1 MLYVNYRASIL
12 NDGAHVQRGRE
23 RTQGQGRPRFC
34 QHNVYNESMSAEHRK
49 TAVCV
54 CVFDQLCVW
63 EGSRETGT
71 CIYRYMKS
79 IEIHETPYNA

>member
-23 RTQGQGRPRFC
+23 RTQDQGRPRFC

-54 CVFDQLCVW
+54 CVC
-63 EGSRETGT
+63 
-71 CIYRYMKS
+71 S
-79 IEIHETPYNA
+79 ISYVFGKAVEKQVLVYTDT